1 MTTNLQD
8 KSAFFKYIA
17 ERVRLREGPVGVEKV
32 LRAIFDAQIR
42 SQAEPAD
49 GRMLARIVRLPLPV
63 INAMMAEL
71 QSVGAV
77 DPSGPG
83 ICLSAVALKA
93 AQEAWGWALP
103 RLERQSPASAGCQA
117 CGGTGITALGPQW
130 NGVLEALRRN
140 LTKSHVSPETIV
152 QRVAFM
158 HESRALAGKD
168 VLVMGEDVSAAVAIA
183 LAGKALSQSGRLA
196 RRVVALHPEERVLSE
211 VRDVAVR
218 EGVIVGLVKHDPRR
232 SLMEDL
238 EGEFDTVFVAPSAIF
253 SSIIDLLSR
262 TIEAAKPQGGQVF
275 LACPPL
281 SLDDRI
287 DAQRAILDLGLAI
300 ERLVPG
306 FDRYEG
312 SKQPSDMYVLSVTED
327 AVVAEEVE

>member
-8 KSAFFKYIA
+8 KAAFFKSIA
-17 ERVRLREGPVGVEKV
+17 ERVRLREGPEGVEKV
-32 LRAIFDAQIR
+32 LRAIFDAQTR
-42 SQAEPAD
+42 PQAEPAD

-63 INAMMAEL
+63 INAMLAEL
-71 QSVGAV
+71 QRAGAL
-77 DPSGPG
+77 DPSGSG
-83 ICLSAVALKA
+83 IRLSSDALKA

-103 RLERQSPASAGCQA
+103 KVGRHSPASDGCQA
-117 CGGTGITALGPQW
+117 CGGTGVTATGPQW

-140 LTKSHVSPETIV
+140 LTRPPESPETIV

-158 HESRALAGKD
+158 HESGALMGKD
-168 VLVMGEDVSAAVAIA
+168 VLVLGEDVTVAVGIA

-232 SLMEDL
+232 SLVEDL

-262 TIEAAKPQGGQVF
+262 AIEAAKPQGGQVF

-306 FDRYEG
+306 FDKHEG
-312 SKQPSDMYVLSVTED
+312 GQQPGDMYVLSVTED